1 MAEVAEGRNNTILE
15 LRGISKHFPGV
26 QALDSVDMDLIR
38 GEVHALVGE
47 NGAGKSTLIK
57 ILAGVYQRDAGEI
70 VFKGEPVEIPNPF
83 TALSMGIATVY
94 QDPELASDLSIAEN
108 IFMGALPLKKGGL
121 VNWAKLY
128 EDSKKLMADLGMERS
143 PRELVKGLGVA
154 ERQFIQ
160 IARAIALA
168 SRVVVLDE
176 ASSALTPKELETL
189 ADAIHN
195 LKNQGISVI
204 YISHRIDEVFAIA
217 NRVTVLKDGKLVDTL
232 NVGDTNKWELIQ
244 MMVGRTLSEH
254 IQKAQ
259 DVAVTDEVLRVE
271 NVTRRGVIHDISFS
285 VKRGEVVGIAGLVGS
300 GRTELAR
307 VLFGADKYDAGK
319 IFLHGKEVNFRNPL
333 DAIKNGVALLTE
345 NRQDGIVPVL
355 SVMENVLLTS
365 IHKCANNGFLNKRGC
380 AETSEGIVK
389 RLNIKCSSIRQKVE
403 TLSGGNQQ
411 KVVFGKWLLT
421 DADLIIFDEP
431 TRGIDVG
438 AKEEVYGIINRVV
451 QDNKAVLMISSE
463 LPEILGMSDRILV
476 MSQGRI
482 VGELQQKEATEE
494 KILQLCI
501 VETHRG
507 DVVPEAET
515 KRGYEA

>member
-1 MAEVAEGRNNTILE
+1 MAEGTNNTILE
-15 LRGISKHFPGV
+15 LRGISKRFPGV
-26 QALDSVDMDLIR
+26 QALDSVDMDLTK

-57 ILAGVYQRDAGEI
+57 ILAGVYQRDGGEI
-70 VFKGEPVEIPNPF
+70 LFEGAPVEIPNPF

-94 QDPELASDLSIAEN
+94 QDPELAPDLSIAEN
-108 IFMGALPLKKGGL
+108 IFMNTLPIKRSGL
-121 VNWAKLY
+121 VNWSKLY
-128 EDSKKLMADLGMERS
+128 EDSKRLIEDLGIERS
-143 PRELVKGLGVA
+143 PRDLVKGLGVA

-189 ADAIHN
+189 TDAIQN
-195 LKNQGISVI
+195 LKRRGISVI
-204 YISHRIDEVFAIA
+204 YISHRIDEVFALA

-232 NVGDTNKWELIQ
+232 NVGNTNKWELIQ

-254 IQKAQ
+254 IQKAH
-259 DVAVTDEVLRVE
+259 DVTVGDEVLRVE

-307 VLFGADKYDAGK
+307 VLFGADKFDSGR
-319 IFLHGKEVNFRNPL
+319 IVLHGNKVRFKSPL
-333 DAIKNGVALLTE
+333 DAINNGVALLTE

-365 IHKCANNGFLNKRGC
+365 IRKCANNGFLNKKSC
-380 AETSEGIVK
+380 AETSEKIVN
-389 RLNIKCSSIRQKVE
+389 RLNIKCSSIKQKVE

-451 QDNKAVLMISSE
+451 QDKKAVLMISSE

-482 VGELQQKEATEE
+482 VGEFKQKEATEE

-501 VETHRG
+501 VESHRG
-507 DVVPEAET
+507 GVVPGEET
-515 KRGYEA
+515 RRYEA